1 MLLGMQSLANGPYW
15 QILRIYTERGLLKQV
30 RENPQRVWAVIVE
43 ELHNH
48 PPSAPILMPYRA
60 KRNSTI
66 RGQTILEGTVVVIS
80 PPWLL
85 GRFCLID
92 VVSLDLFGFLPIQF
106 ATRVWIP
113 SLIPTSRQKGLN
125 EHMTA
130 AQGHT
135 L

>member
-1 MLLGMQSLANGPYW
+1 M
-15 QILRIYTERGLLKQV
+15 
-30 RENPQRVWAVIVE
+30 
-43 ELHNH
+43 
-48 PPSAPILMPYRA
+48 
-60 KRNSTI
+60 
-66 RGQTILEGTVVVIS
+66 VIS

-125 EHMTA
+125 EHKTA